1 MFTKRLKELRKEANL
16 TQKQVAEHFNISQS
30 AYAQWETGKLNPKK
44 ETIQMFADFFNV
56 SYAYITGETDI
67 KNSSELSETDI
78 EQILTNDV
86 ISYDGKPM
94 TEHDREILTQV
105 IKDYFDGKLKD
116 YDW

>member
-1 MFTKRLKELRKEANL
+1 MFPDKLKALRKEAKL
-16 TQKQVAEHFNISQS
+16 TQVEISKKLNISQP
-30 AYAQWETGKLNPKK
+30 AYVDWEKGRTQPTPDKLPLLAEILNTSIDYLLGK
-44 ETIQMFADFFNV
+44 
-56 SYAYITGETDI
+56 TDI

-94 TEHDREILTQV
+94 TKHDREILTQV

-116 YDW
+116 YD